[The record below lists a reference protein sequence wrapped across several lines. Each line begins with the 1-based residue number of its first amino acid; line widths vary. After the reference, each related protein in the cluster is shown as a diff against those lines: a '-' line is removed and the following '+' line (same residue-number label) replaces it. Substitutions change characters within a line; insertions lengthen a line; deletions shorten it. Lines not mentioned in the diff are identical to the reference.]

1 MRPRYR
7 PPIKRKYFHKKPKI
21 DKKDMA
27 YLKKNIEVIKQ
38 RKTKQELDEKDRKMR
53 WRK

>member
-7 PPIKRKYFHKKPKI
+7 PPIKRKYFHKKPNI
-21 DKKDMA
+21 DKKDIV

-38 RKTKQELDEKDRKMR
+38 RKTKQGLDKKDRKIR
-53 WRK
+53 